1 MKNRQIVYQD
11 KIFLNRHKTNII
23 PVAVIYFLIYLN
35 CILSFKKNILQVM
48 TVIHTSVR
56 ITATN
61 ISSCQLI
68 ESKWCHHIHANF
80 FADKQTCNLHPM
92 SGITSSWGIRGKGEV
107 LASESGC
114 RAAINR
120 FYSLRPTSE
129 TSVSSRMRNTKISRR
144 SVENSKRGKVISD
157 NIDNLRDKFVLSF
170 LCQ

>member
-1 MKNRQIVYQD
+1 V
-11 KIFLNRHKTNII
+11 T
-23 PVAVIYFLIYLN
+23 
-35 CILSFKKNILQVM
+35 
-48 TVIHTSVR
+48 TVIHASVH

-107 LASESGC
+107 LASKSGC

-129 TSVSSRMRNTKISRR
+129 TSVSSRMRNTKISRYL
-144 SVENSKRGKVISD
+144 VEASRIRNEEKLYPIIST
-157 NIDNLRDKFVLSF
+157 IWEINLYCHFYVNRK
-170 LCQ
+170 